1 MPESH
6 TAERTIT
13 EKAIIKGWEKKAEL
27 PNTIELLKGCA
38 VGGPML
44 FGIVWAAMLGIDF
57 LNVLFNHGSFWNFL
71 FTLLVSLGGF
81 WLLLL
86 VLSPIIT
93 DLDHV
98 ERTYKAC
105 TELYRMVADRTDL
118 SAFEKAFLTRIT
130 TDFKRPLD
138 Y

>member
-57 LNVLFNHGSFWNFL
+57 LNVLFNHGSFLNFL
-71 FTLLVSLGGF
+71 FTLLVSLGGC

-86 VLSPIIT
+86 VLVPII
-93 DLDHV
+93 LDFDVV
-98 ERTYKAC
+98 ESADTAC
-105 TELYRMVADRTDL
+105 IELYGM
-118 SAFEKAFLTRIT
+118 
-130 TDFKRPLD
+130 
-138 Y
+138 